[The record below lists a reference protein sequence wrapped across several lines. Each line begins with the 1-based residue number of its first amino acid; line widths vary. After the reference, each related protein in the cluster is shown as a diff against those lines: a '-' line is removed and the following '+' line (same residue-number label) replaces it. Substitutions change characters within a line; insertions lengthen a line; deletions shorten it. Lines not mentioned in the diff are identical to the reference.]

1 MRNKIFGKKLARNR
15 KSREALF
22 VSLVQNV
29 IEHGEMTT
37 TLTKAKA
44 IQAELDML
52 MLDVAKGS
60 VAGRRHAMSFLRNN
74 RTTVDKLFELKDL
87 AKSRVS
93 GFSSITRLPTR
104 RGDNAEMARISW
116 VTVGSTEAPEAK
128 EAKQESEPSQVS
140 SEA

>member
-29 IEHGEMTT
+29 IEHGEITT

-44 IQAELDML
+44 IQVELDKL
-52 MLDVAKGS
+52 MQDVAKGD
-60 VAGRRHAMSFLRNN
+60 VAGKRHAAAFLRNN
-74 RTTVDKLFELKDL
+74 RESVDKLFELKDL

-93 GFSSITRLPTR
+93 GFSSIMRLPSR
-104 RGDNAEMARISW
+104 RGDNAEMAKLSW
-116 VTVGSTEAPEAK
+116 VAVASTAPKAEEAK
-128 EAKQESEPSQVS
+128 EEK
-140 SEA
+140 